1 MFGTA
6 REIRRVQKHNFIATE
21 YGARKLAIN
30 ILEGFAVKDKGLFV
44 VVLLKVQ
51 TVGRGEHN

>member
-21 YGARKLAIN
+21 CGARKLAIN

-44 VVLLKVQ
+44 VVLLKV
-51 TVGRGEHN
+51 